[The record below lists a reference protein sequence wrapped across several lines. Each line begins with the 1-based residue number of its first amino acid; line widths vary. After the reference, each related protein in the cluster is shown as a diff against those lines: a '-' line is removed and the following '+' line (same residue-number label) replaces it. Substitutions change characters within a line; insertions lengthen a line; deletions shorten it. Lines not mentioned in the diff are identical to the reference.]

1 MNKGKRGILDRGL
14 RRRLS
19 RRPRVLRKDSS
30 RIMEETSAEEIGDRS
45 VTSNEGLVY
54 AALRVWELK
63 HGFGD

>member
-1 MNKGKRGILDRGL
+1 MG
-14 RRRLS
+14 
-19 RRPRVLRKDSS
+19 
-30 RIMEETSAEEIGDRS
+30 ETSAEEIGDRE